1 MKVFNFHNPK
11 TNKMVYA
18 TSLDEAVEILVPLRC
33 EPYEMEE
40 ILDSKLRMLVIIYPD
55 LLGSIRAGDLGE
67 EAQSALALS
76 DASSELLYAAMLHF
90 NS

>member
-18 TSLDEAVEILVPLRC
+18 TSLEEAVEVLVPLRC
-33 EPYEMEE
+33 DPVQMES
-40 ILDSKLRMLVIIYPD
+40 ILRSKLKYLVLVYPD
-55 LLGSIRAGDLGE
+55 LLQSIRAGELGE
-67 EAQSALALS
+67 EAQEVLELDDAAS
-76 DASSELLYAAMLHF
+76 DLLHAAMLHF